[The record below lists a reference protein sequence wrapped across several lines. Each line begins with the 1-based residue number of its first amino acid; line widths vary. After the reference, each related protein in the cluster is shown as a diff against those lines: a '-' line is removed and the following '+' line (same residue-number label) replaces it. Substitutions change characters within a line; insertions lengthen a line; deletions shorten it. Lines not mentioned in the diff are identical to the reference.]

1 MNIIRKKYNYRFILI
16 FCIYISLVSVSVP
29 ALPLTRFTEIPDSE
43 FPLRDTV
50 RWEKELI
57 PVLTLLPDVLGAD
70 KIRERFS
77 AYKPELTIQ
86 KLYRINSL
94 SDQELTNRELFTV
107 VSNILGA
114 PETQV
119 GYTYHSP
126 TKDKDVVLF
135 EESYVSDKRSRH
147 KDGFSFTTVTLPET
161 ISYYQY
167 VDEAN
172 FSGTVLKQY
181 IEISKDFLS
190 FRSTN
195 TERMWY
201 TIIPVLK
208 AEGTRSEMLVF
219 ITGGVMYVYSVT
231 QVEKESAAKKFGL
244 PLHLPSMFGKRM
256 DVWLEDRLMESLH
269 QDFTQRKIFS
279 WNRT

>member
-1 MNIIRKKYNYRFILI
+1 MNIIRNKYNYRFILL
-16 FCIYISLVSVSVP
+16 FCTYISLVAVSIP
-29 ALPLTRFTEIPDSE
+29 ALPLTHFTEIPDSE

-50 RWEKELI
+50 RWEKESI
-57 PVLTLLPDVLGAD
+57 PALTLLPDVPGAD
-70 KIRERFS
+70 RIRERFF
-77 AYKPELTIQ
+77 AYKPEITIQ
-86 KLYRINSL
+86 KLYRIDL
-94 SDQELTNRELFTV
+94 SWEEELTSRELFTAV
-107 VSNILGA
+107 FNIFGS

-119 GYTYHSP
+119 GYTYHSS

-135 EESYVSDKRSRH
+135 EESYVSDKRGRY
-147 KDGFSFTTVTLPET
+147 KDGFFFTTDNLPET

-172 FSGTVLKQY
+172 FSGTVLKQQ
-181 IEISKDFLS
+181 IEIGKDFFS

-208 AEGTRSEMLVF
+208 AEGTRSEMLMF
-219 ITGGVMYVYSVT
+219 TTDGVMYVYSVT
-231 QVEKESAAKKFGL
+231 QVEKEPVAKKIGL

-256 DVWLEDRLMESLH
+256 DVMTAWLEDRLLESL
-269 QDFTQRKIFS
+269 Q
-279 WNRT
+279 